1 MIWLVFIALAAICKA
16 VVDVTRN
23 KFYESIFTAFDPF
36 WWDGEESWRN
46 KYIYRMP
53 EFGRVKWR
61 LLGFEFNKPVQIT
74 DAFHF
79 FNTLMIGFFFL
90 ACITYKQTHGFFF
103 DAVAFYISFNGSFML
118 FYSRILIL

>member
-46 KYIYRMP
+46 KYINRMP
-53 EFGRVKWR
+53 EHGRNK
-61 LLGFEFNKPVQIT
+61 KPVQIT